1 MMIKT
6 IKQLRESFWLYVA
19 DDEMRKEYRKRKTQN
34 DYSTDIRVAWV
45 DYVDSMQKSGYITRK
60 LADRAIL

>member
-1 MMIKT
+1 MMT
-6 IKQLRESFWLYVA
+6 IKQLRESFWMLVA
-19 DDEMRKEYRKRKTQN
+19 DDKMRKEYRKRKTQN

-60 LADRAIL
+60 QAFRATL